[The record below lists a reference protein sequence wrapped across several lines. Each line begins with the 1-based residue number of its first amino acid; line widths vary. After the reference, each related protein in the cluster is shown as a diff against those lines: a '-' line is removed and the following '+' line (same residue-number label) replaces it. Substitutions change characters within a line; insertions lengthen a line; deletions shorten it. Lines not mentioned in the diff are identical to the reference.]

1 MAASLVK
8 ELFVGAGVFTVG
20 LLYFYALSLSVIVVH
35 QNDMPL
41 YFIAGGWALFAGV
54 LYYEKL
60 LDQKLKAGV
69 I

>member
-1 MAASLVK
+1 MGASLVK
-8 ELFVGAGVFTVG
+8 ELFVGAGMFTVG
-20 LLYFYALSLSVIVVH
+20 LLYFYALGLSVIVVR
-35 QNDMPL
+35 QNDLPW
-41 YFIAGGWALFAGV
+41 YFIAGGWTLFAGV